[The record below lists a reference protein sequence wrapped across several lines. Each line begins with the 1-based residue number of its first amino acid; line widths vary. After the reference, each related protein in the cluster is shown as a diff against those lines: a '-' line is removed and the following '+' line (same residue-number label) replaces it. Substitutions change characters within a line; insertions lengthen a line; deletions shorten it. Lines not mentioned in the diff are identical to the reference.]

1 MDPIASKETDNKDM
15 DRKYENILDLNRKDV
30 LLQSEKKQGIQ
41 WQKRVKTREYR

>member
-30 LLQSEKKQGIQ
+30 LLQSEKN
-41 WQKRVKTREYR
+41 REYNGKKE